1 MPAGS
6 TVDLVVNLGKET
18 VSVIDVT
25 GMRPE
30 RAQSLLE
37 AEGLTLGE
45 VTELYHESQPAGI
58 IFAQE
63 PRPGTRVDKGSAV
76 AVMVSKGP
84 EKETPPEQ
92 PAQPPTEPG
101 VEAGGEEPQAVDPR
115 VFVEENPG
123 HRPSDPKAREFQVRV
138 VAMGQ
143 ALTSRLVRW
152 RDETGATLR
161 EGPCAAAGRAAP
173 PIRATGTVTIECI
186 IGPTVFEP
194 TRCYRG
200 EPGSRR
206 THTGVI

>member
-1 MPAGS
+1 MIRDDWPAGEVIEQTPASGQTVPAGS

-92 PAQPPTEPG
+92 TAQPPTEPG
-101 VEAGGEEPQAVDPR
+101 VEAGGE
-115 VFVEENPG
+115 G
-123 HRPSDPKAREFQVRV
+123 
-138 VAMGQ
+138 
-143 ALTSRLVRW
+143 
-152 RDETGATLR
+152 
-161 EGPCAAAGRAAP
+161 AAGGRPARICGGESGASSQRPERARIPGA
-173 PIRATGTVTIECI
+173 
-186 IGPTVFEP
+186 
-194 TRCYRG
+194 RG
-200 EPGSRR
+200 GD
-206 THTGVI
+206 GAGA